1 MPVVPA
7 IIIIYILTLSVVFF
21 SFFTAKIAQMK
32 LRRASWGILGAV
44 LGPIGLVVVCYLP
57 SRRKD
62 GKETNLIRS
71 AVRALPGLSRKL
83 IVVLGILLVLVLVA
97 LQLMTAIPKWQENR
111 EYAESIGTAVTDKLM
126 YTSVV
131 KGTPVSVITGT
142 DSTYLITEDGD
153 LYGWGYNNLC
163 LNQQD
168 KGVLASNVKDV
179 AQLER
184 TVYLL
189 KKDNKLY
196 KINEDGSQV
205 EFAGDVAQVAC
216 GPTYGVFIKNSGD
229 VYVWGDN
236 SFGQLGS
243 GVSEYTDEPVWLVGS
258 AKDVACGAR
267 HLLILKTNGAVVA
280 CGSNVTGA
288 LGVSGETGT
297 LSLKQIAENCKAIAA
312 GSDFS
317 LILTN
322 DGVLKS
328 VGANESGQ
336 LGRVLDAQ
344 AEETE
349 EVYLTFGEVATGVDA
364 IGAGGKSGWYLADG
378 TLYTWGENHCGQL
391 STGNTDGQVTPVK
404 ALDKVDATAMSA
416 DHLAVISDGRLYTCG
431 DNTYGQLG
439 ETDSVHLS
447 LYAVV
452 SVKG

>member
-7 IIIIYILTLSVVFF
+7 IIIIYIVTLSVVFF

-32 LRRASWGILGAV
+32 LRRASWGILGAL
-44 LGPIGLVVVCYLP
+44 LGPIGLVLVCYLP

-71 AVRALPGLSRKL
+71 AVRALPGVSRKL
-83 IVVLGILLVLVLVA
+83 IVVLAALLIVVLIAV
-97 LQLMTAIPKWQENR
+97 QLMTAIPKWQENR

-131 KGTPVSVITGT
+131 KGTLAAVITGT

-168 KGVLASNVKDV
+168 KGALASNVKDV

-196 KINEDGSQV
+196 KIGEDGSQT
-205 EFAGDVAQVAC
+205 EFATDVAKVVC
-216 GPTYGVFIKNSGD
+216 GPTYGVFLKNSGD

-236 SFGQLGS
+236 SYGQLGS

-258 AKDVACGAR
+258 AEDIACGAR

-280 CGSNVTGA
+280 CGSNITGA
-288 LGVSGETGT
+288 LGVTGETGII
-297 LSLKQIAENCKAIAA
+297 SLKQIAENCKAIAA

-317 LILTN
+317 LILTK

-328 VGANESGQ
+328 CGANECGQ
-336 LGRVLDAQ
+336 LGRVIDAETDEL
-344 AEETE
+344 EET
-349 EVYLTFGEVATGVDA
+349 YLTFGEVATGVEN
-364 IGAGGKSGWYLADG
+364 IGAAGKSGWYLADT

-391 STGNTDGQVTPVK
+391 STGNTDDQSTPVK
-404 ALDKVDATAMSA
+404 VMDKVDAAALSA

-439 ETDSVHLS
+439 ETGSVHLS